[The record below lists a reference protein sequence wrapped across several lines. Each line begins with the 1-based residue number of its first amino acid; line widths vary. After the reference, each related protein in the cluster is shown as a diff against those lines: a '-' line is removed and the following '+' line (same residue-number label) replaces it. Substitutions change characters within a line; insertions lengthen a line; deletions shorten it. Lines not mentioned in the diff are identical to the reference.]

1 MEHEKHRT
9 CENCGGPIEPGVVY
23 KDKWDCPAC
32 NAAIWGRFRKCLL
45 MAVFGGGVTAFAFF
59 YWEYPGNMSLSYFI
73 GVWVVTTLIL
83 LFLLLT
89 PGGWVNGGGWGNGDG
104 GNGGG

>member
-9 CENCGGPIEPGVVY
+9 CKNCGGPIEPGVVY

-32 NAAIWGRFRKCLL
+32 NAAIWGRFRR
-45 MAVFGGGVTAFAFF
+45 AVFWGGVTALACFLYLSFVA
-59 YWEYPGNMSLSYFI
+59 PGALPEDFTPLSASAL
-73 GVWVVTTLIL
+73 VWAIITVVIL
-83 LFLLLT
+83 L
-89 PGGWVNGGGWGNGDG
+89 PGGAWGNGGG